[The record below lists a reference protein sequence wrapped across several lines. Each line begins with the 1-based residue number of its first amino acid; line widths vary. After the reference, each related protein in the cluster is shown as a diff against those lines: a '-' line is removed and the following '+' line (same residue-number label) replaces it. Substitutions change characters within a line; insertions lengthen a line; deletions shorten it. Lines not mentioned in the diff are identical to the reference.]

1 MNVRMLIG
9 MLLLFAATS
18 LFSAETVSAT
28 SVHDGDTFRSGKQ
41 SYRLWGID
49 TPELDQRWGVAA
61 REALRQLLDGREI
74 EIEQH
79 GTSYRRIVVRCEV
92 GKQDVALELLKMG
105 LAWYWPHFAPY
116 RDDYRK
122 AEAEARKARRGLWSD
137 AKPIPPW
144 EWRERKK
151 RNEEAK

>member
-1 MNVRMLIG
+1 MKSLLISTIII
-9 MLLLFAATS
+9 LCLVSF
-18 LFSAETVSAT
+18 AETITAT

-49 TPELDQRWGVAA
+49 TPELDQRWGVVA

-92 GKQDVALELLKMG
+92 EKQDVALELLKMG
-105 LAWYWPHFAPY
+105 LAWYCPEFAP
-116 RDDYRK
+116 RRNDYR
-122 AEAEARKARRGLWSD
+122 EAEQEAREARRGLWSD
-137 AKPIPPW
+137 ENHVSPA
-144 EWRERKK
+144 EWRKTGNNVISR
-151 RNEEAK
+151 